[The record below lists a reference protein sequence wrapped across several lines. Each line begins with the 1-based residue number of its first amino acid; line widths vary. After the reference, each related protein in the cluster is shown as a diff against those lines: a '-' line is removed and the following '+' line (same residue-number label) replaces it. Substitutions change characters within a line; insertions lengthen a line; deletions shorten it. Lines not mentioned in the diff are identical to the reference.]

1 MFSFDLD
8 PVEVDEGEKKP
19 FEVYIE
25 NNLVYSNLTPTNC
38 ENGPVLFS
46 HSKWYGEPVPEH
58 LERIENAVENAVENA
73 IDNA

>member
-1 MFSFDLD
+1 MFSFKLD
-8 PVEVDEGEKKP
+8 PVEVEDGENKP

-25 NNLVYSNLTPTNC
+25 NNLVYSNLTPLNN

-58 LERIENAVENAVENA
+58 LDRIEKEIEHL
-73 IDNA
+73 DN

>member
-1 MFSFDLD
+1 MFTFNLD
-8 PVEVDEGEKKP
+8 PVNVEDGEKKP

-25 NNLVYSNLTPTNC
+25 NNLVYSNIASTHG

-58 LERIENAVENAVENA
+58 LERIEKEIANLRV
-73 IDNA
+73 